1 MQTMNNFN
9 TFVDKSQVLSNL
21 LTELSQNSEKTS
33 VVETYLKFAD
43 RITFIPI
50 SLTVEN
56 GKVSKKPLVK
66 WKNLDRDEAKKWL
79 KRLDDGLGVAVRVED
94 LDVVVLDIDDI
105 ERFQAFV
112 GKDIQSILEDLS
124 KDACLITKSI
134 SRGYHIYLSGLV
146 KDLLSKVEVNNRELL
161 ENYGFEVKKKDL
173 ILIPP
178 SRVEEYECRFLF
190 INPQNIGK
198 ETIES
203 EVLNEIF
210 IQVSYGEVE
219 RLNNERISTNGNG
232 SGDLELVK
240 EIKKRIKFKDLIGNR
255 FDNEYTNYETYHCP
269 FHPPDNTPSF
279 VVYTNRE
286 YELGIDYHDHETYD
300 VIKLYQR
307 LHNTDFKTAIKELA
321 KIAGISLPEKK
332 RGRPR
337 KSERKRNEVNEDL
350 ITLTK
355 PVETERAFYT
365 QAVKSDDKNERKI
378 KFYRYACDRRLCK
391 ILGVEELVK
400 REVDL
405 SEYEKDKNSW
415 DFILLDQF
423 EYGTKHLYSYRA
435 FHLRQVIAHL
445 IIEGGEIIE
454 DKLGLMPHI
463 YNLRIL
469 TADPVLTERKL
480 ENKTLDEL
488 ISWLRLNGYVGNKRI
503 FEDALSYIIDS
514 MLLTG
519 KLVKKREIPY
529 QGFFLNDEEGSGKK
543 IICSKIE
550 VKEIDE
556 EKLRESLIFLD
567 YICKNFY
574 SPIMPTFS
582 TILKWFIV
590 APFSFVVKQLGR
602 HIKSLY
608 LYGVGGTGKT
618 KASVLCSYIWASF
631 RKIEGEG
638 SSGASMDTVP
648 RLGNL
653 VSKNTFP
660 VIVNEPQGAFIKEDV
675 KEALKNA
682 ITSTVV
688 REKYLSST
696 QAIKIPA
703 LSNICFT
710 SNYQLPNDE
719 AILRRLHI
727 INFSLQ
733 LKHRSAS
740 PSEFTRMLKEAEKKL
755 PVIGEAIVYYLSE
768 FEDDIL
774 TIDEENYLQVGE
786 KILRRLYEKVGL
798 DVPEWV
804 GYVQETEATLDVVES
819 EFRLRVSL
827 ILRNYLIKK
836 ASQIYMKRSGDNEN
850 KKNIREI
857 VSELVRD
864 NQIEFVIYQN
874 NRVYI
879 TRKVID
885 VLSDEGLQLP
895 NLKTFAELIQ
905 IGRYL
910 KKSFRQGR
918 SVMNVYVV
926 EMNED
931 EFLDLL
937 TFNVEE
943 QQPDNSE
950 PSNEPEYNKPNG
962 GKPDEVLDE
971 LLDSFCNYPY
981 VQVPEPEKPKPVESK
996 PVEPKPVE
1004 PKSASPE
1011 KPDEDLDELLDSFCN
1026 YPYVRVPEPKK
1037 PKPVESKPAESK
1049 PVEPKPASPENV
1061 DNLKR
1066 MTRREGDRIIL
1077 EWDGK
1082 REEVVDGELNGVK
1095 NLEDIEDI
1103 EIQIENE
1110 IKLPEV
1116 VVFDLET
1123 EGLDPKQNR
1132 ILAVGIAKYENGEE
1146 KLLRI
1151 LKNEDEAELLRETF
1165 RLIAKDGAIITGYNI
1180 LDFDIP
1186 FLIERAK
1193 VNGVECPFEYV
1204 VNDEGVLREK
1214 VGGTK
1219 GVISSDDITFRKIKK
1234 RFNADIVDTLHLV
1247 AKYDFVKRELRE
1259 YNLKY
1264 VAKEFGVAVEGRPV
1278 LSAEEIVK
1286 AYKENSKLFDEYLSA
1301 DLRECYGV
1309 FSKLVLPYVGI
1320 AKITKLKLENVVVKS
1335 TAWVWEQILRRE
1347 YVKDNWLPE
1356 ADKKVEYQGGLV
1368 VSRKGLFKECMKLD
1382 IASLYPSIMLYY
1394 QIYSR
1399 KDYKRIALRYLK
1411 KLTELRLQYKAKA
1424 KEGDKNAQIIQE
1436 SLKILI
1442 NSLYGYYGTEGYS
1455 FNDMESASK
1464 VTEIGRK
1471 ILTLMIHAVEEAGG
1485 IVVEADTDGILIGY
1499 KDEEHAE
1506 RIFNAVQGVLP
1517 SGFKCEV
1524 EFKKACVFVDNKKN
1538 YIVVHEDGS
1547 LTIKG
1552 AKFRGRDKEAF
1563 WTVAIPEAIKLYSVE
1578 GSKRAIEFLDD
1589 VMKQIKEGRGWDWVV
1604 KVKKVGKNDKYLLN
1618 AGFKIGQV
1626 VQFAYKD
1633 KKVKTISLKPEDGYD
1648 RRYYTK
1654 EFEAFVNELKKI
1666 LQNLKGGAGNE
1677 V

>member
-1 MQTMNNFN
+1 MNNFN
-9 TFVDKSQVLSNL
+9 TFVNSLQVLSDL
-21 LTELSQNSEKTS
+21 LTELSQNSKNTS
-33 VVETYLKFAD
+33 LVETYLKFAD
-43 RITFIPI
+43 RLTFIPI
-50 SLTVEN
+50 SLVVEN

-66 WKNLDRDEAKKWL
+66 WKNLDSDGAKKWL
-79 KRLDDGLGVAVRVED
+79 KKLDDGLGVAVRVED

-105 ERFQAFV
+105 ERFQVFV

-134 SRGYHIYLSGLV
+134 SRGYHIYLSGLA
-146 KDLLSKVEVNNRELL
+146 KEWLSKVEVNNRDLL
-161 ENYGFEVKKKDL
+161 EKYGFEVKKKDL

-178 SRVEEYECRFLF
+178 SRVEEYECKFLV

-198 ETIES
+198 ETVES
-203 EVLNEIF
+203 EVLNNVLLQILH
-210 IQVSYGEVE
+210 GEVE
-219 RLNNERISTNGNG
+219 MLNNERISSNGNG

-240 EIKKRIKFKDLIGNR
+240 EIKKRIKFKDLIGDR
-255 FDNEYTNYETYHCP
+255 FDNEYTNYEIYHCP

-279 VVYTNRE
+279 VVYINRE
-286 YELGIDYHDHETYD
+286 YELGIDYHDQETYD

-321 KIAGISLPEKK
+321 KIAGINLPEKK

-337 KSERKRNEVNEDL
+337 KSERKRCKVSEEL
-350 ITLTK
+350 ISLTK
-355 PVETERAFYT
+355 PIETDKAFYT
-365 QAVKSDDKNERKI
+365 QTVRSDDKNERKI
-378 KFYRYACDRRLCK
+378 KFYRYACDKRLCK

-400 REVDL
+400 REVEP

-415 DFILLDQF
+415 DFVLLDEF

-469 TADPVLTERKL
+469 TADPVLTERNI

-488 ISWLRLNGYVGNKRI
+488 ISWLRINGYVGNKRI

-519 KLVKKREIPY
+519 KLVKRREIPY

-543 IICSKIE
+543 IVCSKIE

-556 EKLRESLIFLD
+556 EKLRESLIYLD

-582 TILKWFIV
+582 TILKWFII
-590 APFSFVVKQLGR
+590 APFSFIVKQLGR

-618 KASVLCSYIWASF
+618 KASVLCSYIWASY

-660 VIVNEPQGAFIKEDV
+660 VVVNEPQGVFMKEDV

-733 LKHRSAS
+733 LKRKSAS

-768 FEDDIL
+768 LEDYIL
-774 TIDEENYLQVGE
+774 TIDEENYLQVAE
-786 KILRRLYEKVGL
+786 KILRKLYEKVGL
-798 DVPEWV
+798 DIPEWV
-804 GYVQETEATLDVVES
+804 GYTQETEATLDVVES
-819 EFRLRVSL
+819 EFRLRASL

-836 ASQIYMKRSGDNEN
+836 ASQIYMKRSGDDED
-850 KKNIREI
+850 KKSIKEI

-879 TRKVID
+879 TRRVID
-885 VLSDEGLQLP
+885 ILSDEGLQLP
-895 NLKTFAELIQ
+895 NLKTFAELLQ

-926 EMNED
+926 EMEEN

-937 TFNVEE
+937 TFDVEE
-943 QQPDNSE
+943 QQPNNPE
-950 PSNEPEYNKPNG
+950 PSKKPKNNKPKNNKPNG
-962 GKPDEVLDE
+962 LEPNNGKPDVVEDLSE
-971 LLDSFCNYPY
+971 LEENFCNYPY
-981 VQVPEPEKPKPVESK
+981 VK
-996 PVEPKPVE
+996 
-1004 PKSASPE
+1004 
-1011 KPDEDLDELLDSFCN
+1011 
-1026 YPYVRVPEPKK
+1026 VPEPK
-1037 PKPVESKPAESK
+1037 VEVKKSE
-1049 PVEPKPASPENV
+1049 PASPELVKSKPAKSKLVKSELTSTEHANPESV
-1061 DNLKR
+1061 DDLKP

-1082 REEVVDGELNGVK
+1082 REEVVDGELDGVK
-1095 NLEDIEDI
+1095 TLEEIKDI
-1103 EIQIENE
+1103 EIRIDGD
-1110 IKLPEV
+1110 IKLPAV

-1123 EGLDPKQNR
+1123 EGLDPKKGR

-1165 RLIAKDGAIITGYNI
+1165 KLIAKDSTILTGYNI

-1193 VNGVECPFEYV
+1193 VNGVECPFEF
-1204 VNDEGVLREK
+1204 EPLTEK

-1219 GVISSDDITFRKIKK
+1219 GVISSDEITFRKIKK

-1264 VAKEFGVAVEGRPV
+1264 VAKELGVAVEGRPV

-1286 AYKENSKLFDEYLSA
+1286 AYRENSKLFDEYLSA

-1320 AKITKLKLENVVVKS
+1320 AKITGLKLEKVVVKS

-1347 YVKDNWLPE
+1347 YEKDGWLPE
-1356 ADKKVEYQGGLV
+1356 ADKKVDYQGGLV

-1394 QIYSR
+1394 QIHSK
-1399 KDYKRIALRYLK
+1399 KDKKKIALRYLK

-1455 FNDMESASK
+1455 FNDMEAASRITK
-1464 VTEIGRK
+1464 IGRK
-1471 ILTLMIHAVEEAGG
+1471 ILTLMIHVVETEGG
-1485 IVVEADTDGILIGY
+1485 IVVEADTDGILIAY
-1499 KDEEHAE
+1499 RDDEHAE

-1517 SGFKCEV
+1517 VGFKCEV
-1524 EFKKACVFVDNKKN
+1524 EFKKACIFVDNKKN

-1552 AKFRGRDKEAF
+1552 AKFRGRNKEAF
-1563 WTVAIPEAIKLYSVE
+1563 WTVAIPEAIKLYSIE
-1578 GSKRAIEFLDD
+1578 GGKRAIEFLDG
-1589 VMKQIKEGRGWDWVV
+1589 VINEIREGRGWNWVV
-1604 KVKKVGKNDKYLLN
+1604 KTKKVGKNDKYLTD
-1618 AGFKIGQV
+1618 AGFKKGQV

-1633 KKVKTISLKPEDGYD
+1633 KKERSISVKPEDGYD
-1648 RRYYTK
+1648 RTYYTK
-1654 EFEAFVNELKKI
+1654 EFEVFVNEVKTI
-1666 LQNLKGGAGNE
+1666 LQRR
-1677 V
+1677 